1 MCGMKCLIHPKL
13 QRFHPTIYL
22 TGDCLSMLRLK
33 LIYVSKWDPGV
44 LYTRLLSIN
53 HHQGF
58 LWNHTNWFVV
68 LENPKHTCLSVHS
81 PLRLNYRKISKCPLN
96 ISSLGQ
102 TSAINVIFVAKTAS
116 CIMNYRVAYTHT
128 YPCICMSQQLCE
140 RHIYISKLSRNHMRI
155 MPAFFTA
162 ITLIVWHRNPTV

>member
-1 MCGMKCLIHPKL
+1 MCGVKCLIHPKL

-68 LENPKHTCLSVHS
+68 LENPKHTCLSVHI
-81 PLRLNYRKISKCPLN
+81 PLRLNYRNISKCPLN

-128 YPCICMSQQLCE
+128 HTHTRVYVWANNFAKDICIYQNYLEIICVLCL
-140 RHIYISKLSRNHMRI
+140 LSSRPLH
-155 MPAFFTA
+155 
-162 ITLIVWHRNPTV
+162 